1 MSLVA
6 KGITD
11 LLSNKIKIHAAYQSF
26 AEAFQENGYQIFE
39 VNSESPLAVN
49 SSQGGSSSSNLI
61 DMNVNINMVKPEC
74 PNGTHYKSIDLVADW
89 QGSGDMLQQFS
100 NVNVLRL

>member
-1 MSLVA
+1 MRHTSLLR
-6 KGITD
+6 K
-11 LLSNKIKIHAAYQSF
+11 L
-26 AEAFQENGYQIFE
+26 QENGYQIFE

-49 SSQGGSSSSNLI
+49 SSQGGSSGSNLI
-61 DMNVNINMVKPEC
+61 DINVNINMVKPGC

-89 QGSGDMLQQFS
+89 WGSGDMLQQFS